1 MCDMFC
7 VMTEI
12 TVKWDNRSALKR
24 FLLFLEQYLQ
34 QFVQEDIEGHRPIYR
49 SLVDSSDDLL
59 ESCEDLSVTEGVPQ
73 IQDDVKDMIDRWSKV
88 NQFYLDRRGQ
98 VSEAAL
104 IVKKYR
110 SLLLPVENELGR
122 VERRMEE
129 FEYEGINIEVGKK
142 KLDTLKVQ

>member
-1 MCDMFC
+1 MFC

>member
-1 MCDMFC
+1 MFC

-129 FEYEGINIEVGKK
+129 CAYEGINIEVGKK

>member
-1 MCDMFC
+1 
-7 VMTEI
+7 MTEI

>member
-1 MCDMFC
+1 M
-7 VMTEI
+7 
-12 TVKWDNRSALKR
+12 
-24 FLLFLEQYLQ
+24 
-34 QFVQEDIEGHRPIYR
+34 
-49 SLVDSSDDLL
+49 DSSDDLL

-88 NQFYLDRRGQ
+88 NQFYLERRGQ
-98 VSEAAL
+98 VSEAAQ

-129 FEYEGINIEVGKK
+129 CEYEGINIEVGKK
-142 KLDTLKVQ
+142 KLDTLKVQLQRMIAGLYKKK